1 MMAHSMRN
9 MAAVHGVPVA
19 TWITA
24 VGVVGADVLSKTLV
38 TDDLA
43 GSRVRI
49 LWGVIVLELTRNGGA
64 AFSVGQRYTA
74 FIALVAICAVYG
86 IIRFSRKSS
95 SKLFSISLG
104 LILGG
109 ATGNLIDRLARAP
122 GVFDGHVVDWIH
134 IAFLP
139 FVFNLADAAITIGA
153 VLLVLTLLNGGR
165 ELAPLEPED

>member
-1 MMAHSMRN
+1 MMADSMRN
-9 MAAVHGVPVA
+9 MADGHGVPVA

-24 VGVVGADVLSKTLV
+24 LGVVGADVLSKTLV

-49 LWGVIVLELTRNGGA
+49 LWGVVVLELTRNGGA

-86 IIRFSRKSS
+86 IIRFSRKTS
-95 SKLFSISLG
+95 SKPFSISLG

-122 GVFDGHVVDWIH
+122 GVFDGRVVDWIH

-153 VLLVLTLLNGGR
+153 VLLVVTLLNGG
-165 ELAPLEPED
+165 LQPDPA

>member
-1 MMAHSMRN
+1 MGSAILL
-9 MAAVHGVPVA
+9 VA
-19 TWITA
+19 GDKVRA
-24 VGVVGADVLSKTLV
+24 VGQVVPDGDSLCESPDLTRTDAGQRGAGVAPVL
-38 TDDLA
+38 
-43 GSRVRI
+43 

>member
-9 MAAVHGVPVA
+9 MAAVHSVPVA

-38 TDDLA
+38 TNDLA
-43 GSRVRI
+43 GSKVRI
-49 LWGVIVLELTRNGGA
+49 LWGVIVLELTRNEGA

-74 FIALVAICAVYG
+74 FIALVAICSVYG
-86 IIRFSRKSS
+86 IIRLSRKSS
-95 SKLFSISLG
+95 SKPFSISLG

-153 VLLVLTLLNGGR
+153 VLLVVTLLNAGR
-165 ELAPLEPED
+165 QPDPAGT